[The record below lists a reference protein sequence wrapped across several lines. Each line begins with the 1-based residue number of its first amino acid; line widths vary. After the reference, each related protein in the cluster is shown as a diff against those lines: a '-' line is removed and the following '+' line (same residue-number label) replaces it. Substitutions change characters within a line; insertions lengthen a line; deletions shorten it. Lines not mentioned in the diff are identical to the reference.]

1 MCYCSHTDFLT
12 DLLGSNNL
20 IWVNRDIV
28 PKSTETPL
36 KRGQFIQN
44 YIGSFPNENSLLANP
59 SIVCIGYQPPPPP
72 PSNPLP
78 LFFGKP
84 PPPPLKFANCPSP
97 SPPLYWF
104 FMTPTPP
111 PHLTPKNI
119 IFK

>member
-59 SIVCIGYQPPPPP
+59 SIVCIGYQPPLKPPP
-72 PSNPLP
+72 P
-78 LFFGKP
+78 LFRQA
-84 PPPPLKFANCPSP
+84 PPPLKFANCPSP

-104 FMTPTPP
+104 FMTPHAPTPP
-111 PHLTPKNI
+111 HP
-119 IFK
+119 